1 MDGCSMSPE
10 KKNQTAR
17 YFDEVEVQY
26 ENDIQ
31 KETIIQVLND
41 ILSMPG
47 EELRRKKYPNYVGE
61 KDVWDLPKII
71 YGYFVA
77 DDSQKTLGDDLY
89 SEVKT
94 DEVQIKI
101 KKLLKSLISDKMNL
115 KERKEG
121 KNQDTTP

>member
-1 MDGCSMSPE
+1 MFIYMNGCSMFSE

-17 YFDEVEVQY
+17 YFDGVELQY

-41 ILSMPG
+41 ILSMPAK
-47 EELRRKKYPNYVGE
+47 ELRKKKYPNYVME
-61 KDVWDLPKII
+61 KDVWNLPTII
-71 YGYFVA
+71 YSYFIA

-89 SEVKT
+89 GELKD

-101 KKLLKSLISDKMNL
+101 KNLLESLISDNMDL
-115 KERKEG
+115 KK
-121 KNQDTTP
+121 